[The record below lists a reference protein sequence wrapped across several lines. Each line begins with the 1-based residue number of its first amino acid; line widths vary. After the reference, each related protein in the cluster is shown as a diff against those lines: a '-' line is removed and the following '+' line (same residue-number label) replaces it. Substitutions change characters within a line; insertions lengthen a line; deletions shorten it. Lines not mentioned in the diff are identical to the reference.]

1 MRALASRTC
10 GEATWV
16 YRSVVVTRA
25 QDLLDDADVDAL
37 LDEERRRRMPGV
49 VETSVADAGLLEDF
63 FPLAPV
69 FGAADRTAVVLAE
82 DQVVILPVVGH
93 GPFEELLLLVSSE
106 QGQQLS
112 GALEGELGLALALP
126 ERGASLPSLRAVPGV
141 LGAAC
146 AAGLA
151 WTAMR
156 TCPAVVW
163 AVLLV
168 SVLLAVLRAERAV
181 PLLAALVGVVAAVPP
196 LRALDLEPR
205 FDDAGLQ
212 VDVGPAESAPG
223 RGGWPHAPAS
233 VTPPS
238 TPCSLSTPACVTSR
252 PNSG

>member
-1 MRALASRTC
+1 MWPHSWSHSIPQSAEPMRALASRTC

-126 ERGASLPSLRAVPGV
+126 ERGASLQ
-141 LGAAC
+141 
-146 AAGLA
+146 
-151 WTAMR
+151 
-156 TCPAVVW
+156 PAPQVW
-163 AVLLV
+163 RGHRCVRVRQSCGQSFLCRCFLQFFGQRGRCHFSPHLWGSSQPCRHFARWIWNHALMTPV
-168 SVLLAVLRAERAV
+168 SR
-181 PLLAALVGVVAAVPP
+181 
-196 LRALDLEPR
+196 
-205 FDDAGLQ
+205 
-212 VDVGPAESAPG
+212 
-223 RGGWPHAPAS
+223 
-233 VTPPS
+233 S
-238 TPCSLSTPACVTSR
+238 T
-252 PNSG
+252 